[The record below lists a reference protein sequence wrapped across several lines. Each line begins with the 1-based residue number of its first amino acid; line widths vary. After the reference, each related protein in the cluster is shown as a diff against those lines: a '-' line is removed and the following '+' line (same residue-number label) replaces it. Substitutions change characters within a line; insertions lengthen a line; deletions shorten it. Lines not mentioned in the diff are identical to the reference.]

1 MEYVFG
7 DYVDLDILWLLFKP
21 SRLLVPMSRDSEGK
35 ESQMS
40 GASLVEK
47 FTFSLT
53 SSAVGILDV
62 IMVRHFVP
70 A

>member
-7 DYVDLDILWLLFKP
+7 DYVDLDILWLLLKP
-21 SRLLVPMSRDSEGK
+21 SRLLVPMSRDSEREKG
-35 ESQMS
+35 QMS

-62 IMVRHFVP
+62 ITVRHLIP
-70 A
+70 S